1 MHDAISM
8 TFLRRGT
15 PAALLLAGGSI
26 LVSSCAGATGRLPE
40 SVASEAT
47 WDSLATPRPEPLPG
61 AARVAIGAVQLLG
74 ELTWNPT
81 VDMSR
86 ELAVAELVAAGLL
99 RRRDVHVVERRR
111 FAAAVAAERSGQRR
125 RRGAPPAGVSP
136 GADFIATAVWVQLT
150 PDQSSVEIRL
160 VAARTG
166 ATEGT
171 ARVALGAE
179 DDPVAIARWIVT
191 ALLQALDDVGRLP
204 AWEDPVAG
212 ADGTTTSSRV
222 ADATL
227 RSFLQGLAAEEI
239 WDWEGARRGY
249 QAATG
254 DQAFFEAA
262 AALARAARLR
272 LGGTLGEN

>member
-1 MHDAISM
+1 M
-8 TFLRRGT
+8 TVNAAPEIEMTRPTVAGSRSNRRVQY
-15 PAALLLAGGSI
+15 PSLSI
-26 LVSSCAGATGRLPE
+26 ATGCPFGNRSSSGPI
-40 SVASEAT
+40 T
-47 WDSLATPRPEPLPG
+47 RP
-61 AARVAIGAVQLLG
+61 AIDV
-74 ELTWNPT
+74 T

-179 DDPVAIARWIVT
+179 DDPVAIARSIVT
-191 ALLQALDDVGRLP
+191 ALLRALDDVGRLP
-204 AWEDPVAG
+204 AWEDPMAG